1 MDKADA
7 DFLQHLF
14 RENNALRARYTALQ
28 RELYNKTNL
37 LENAEEEIKQLRI
50 KIDQEIKPIQRPQT
64 AAPAASGKIKDLEEA
79 MFSIERQ
86 QAEIKQLR
94 EELNR
99 SHTAFDD
106 ETEKVFNLTREN
118 TEMATELRQLREFR
132 DSTLAKEAEL
142 AKKPVVESTPEEIEM
157 YQQQI
162 KDLEAA
168 RLVMKQQMMEIALE
182 ANRVHNAQQ
191 NQLQGVEG
199 LIEGIRREYDEF
211 IQITKLENESF
222 RALQQAE
229 YESLKTEYEE
239 HKNQSFEEKKR
250 LTMEYQNILS
260 AMQTQFDEYRA
271 TAELLF
277 NVEMVKL
284 EDEIASQAS
293 RYEQEIMYVIQAKDK
308 FYSDMMVAKD
318 AKIMGLIEGS
328 DLQSI
333 MQKHEMDME
342 NARKEHAKELE
353 RVKSEHDSESKN
365 VILLLQR
372 QNVSLESKTE
382 KLQTHLK
389 SMEARMKELM
399 NTIDLKNKTIAE
411 RDEARQ
417 KMEQEHHKK
426 LGEANDRIAT
436 LAQEKEH
443 LRHKVIRLNLNAK
456 GEGENSIENMLKR
469 LTRDTTSLHAEFEE
483 LGTKYDTLL
492 NDNQGMSKQIKEKEK
507 MVEFLEKEL
516 ARRTQE
522 FSDMTRT
529 FEEFLSGRARQARKE
544 RSKRLAKIADADEHG
559 IAIPG
564 PSNGLGSQQVLGG
577 NQLIRARIPDKGVSA
592 AHRRPIVDDV
602 SHAMAVQEKLPRAAD
617 IHSPVR
623 TLTSNVE
630 LERGYVYLKRFKNLS
645 RAFATGE
652 FRALANTEQNAENM
666 PGPWQKTPLYAKLDD
681 ASLAIAKVYREQPQ
695 KLAPLSDAHGHKPLL
710 YIPPDTNRHLVS
722 ASGAPV
728 RVYNEKMSDAE
739 AQYKATRAKSTPREL
754 DGLIVGGTHAV

>member
-1 MDKADA
+1 MDKADT
-7 DFLQHLF
+7 DFLHHLF
-14 RENNALRARYTALQ
+14 RENNELRAKFTALQ

-37 LENAEEEIKQLRI
+37 LEVADEEIKQL
-50 KIDQEIKPIQRPQT
+50 KLKVDLDAKPALRPMSGQ
-64 AAPAASGKIKDLEEA
+64 ARSQKKQSEKKSDEASVSTSTGKVKDLEEA
-79 MFSIERQ
+79 LFSIERQ

-94 EELNR
+94 EELNK
-99 SHTAFDD
+99 SHIAFDE
-106 ETEKVFNLTREN
+106 ETEKVYNLTRDN
-118 TEMATELRQLREFR
+118 TDMLNELRQLRDFKAMA
-132 DSTLAKEAEL
+132 LAKEAEL
-142 AKKPVVESTPEEIEM
+142 AAKPVAQSTPEEIEM

-229 YESLKTEYEE
+229 YESLKSDFEE
-239 HKNQSFEEKKR
+239 HKNRSFEEKKR

-260 AMQTQFDEYRA
+260 AMQSQFDEYRS

-333 MQKHEMDME
+333 MQKHELDME
-342 NARKEHAKELE
+342 NMRKEHAKELE

-382 KLQTHLK
+382 KLQAHLK
-389 SMEARMKELM
+389 TMEVRMKELM
-399 NTIDLKNKTIAE
+399 NTIDLKNKTINE

-417 KMEQEHHKK
+417 KMEQEFMKK
-426 LGEANDRIAT
+426 IADANDKIST

-483 LGTKYDTLL
+483 LGSKYDAVLAE
-492 NDNQGMSKQIKEKEK
+492 NQNLGKKVKEKEK
-507 MVEFLEKEL
+507 LVEFLEKEMV
-516 ARRTQE
+516 RRTTE
-522 FSDMTRT
+522 FNDMTRT
-529 FEEFLSGRARQARKE
+529 FEEFLAGRARQARKD
-544 RSKRLAKIADADEHG
+544 RAKRLAKIADDEEAV
-559 IAIPG
+559 ISANIE
-564 PSNGLGSQQVLGG
+564 PSNNLGSQQ
-577 NQLIRARIPDKGVSA
+577 QLNGVSSIVKPRIPDKGVSSK
-592 AHRRPIVDDV
+592 P
-602 SHAMAVQEKLPRAAD
+602 
-617 IHSPVR
+617 
-623 TLTSNVE
+623 
-630 LERGYVYLKRFKNLS
+630 
-645 RAFATGE
+645 
-652 FRALANTEQNAENM
+652 
-666 PGPWQKTPLYAKLDD
+666 
-681 ASLAIAKVYREQPQ
+681 
-695 KLAPLSDAHGHKPLL
+695 SD
-710 YIPPDTNRHLVS
+710 
-722 ASGAPV
+722 
-728 RVYNEKMSDAE
+728 
-739 AQYKATRAKSTPREL
+739 
-754 DGLIVGGTHAV
+754 

>member
-522 FSDMTRT
+522 FSDM
-529 FEEFLSGRARQARKE
+529 
-544 RSKRLAKIADADEHG
+544 
-559 IAIPG
+559 
-564 PSNGLGSQQVLGG
+564 VLGG
-577 NQLIRARIPDKGVSA
+577 NQLIRARIPDKG
-592 AHRRPIVDDV
+592 
-602 SHAMAVQEKLPRAAD
+602 EKLPRAAD

-666 PGPWQKTPLYAKLDD
+666 PGPWQKVRFLHRPTASASFARLTRACMQTPLYAKLDD